1 MEWRPSMD
9 DNLERNARLR
19 RIAGNIA
26 NVYSDDPGVRAVLLC
41 GSVSRGWA
49 DRWSDI
55 ELTICWEALPSPQAR
70 TDLAASLGAEGR
82 RVYPA
87 DPELRTHEEECTH
100 QGEKIDLAHMET
112 GGITA
117 ILDEVTVGC
126 DPSLRKHALVA
137 GVRDAV
143 ALAGEDLVRGWQR
156 QAAVYPAELRQV
168 MIERNLVF
176 GPHWWL
182 EMLAERNDLLPL
194 YDILCRIGRALL
206 AIVAALNAAY
216 LPSDGFKWSQR
227 LASGFALGPSEFALR
242 LERVFRAPP
251 VEAVREAG
259 DLIVEVFQLIGE
271 HAPGAPIDGALARFS
286 TPRASQAGG

>member
-1 MEWRPSMD
+1 MD
-9 DNLERNARLR
+9 DGQERNARLR
-19 RIAGNIA
+19 RVAGDIA

-70 TDLAASLGAEGR
+70 TDLAASFGAEGR

-87 DPELRTHEEECTH
+87 DPEVRTHEEECTL

-112 GGITA
+112 EGIVA

-126 DPSLRKHALVA
+126 DPSLQKHALVA
-137 GVRDAV
+137 GVCDAV
-143 ALAGEDLVRGWQR
+143 VLAGEDLVRGWQR
-156 QAAVYPAELRQV
+156 QAAVYPDALRRT

-176 GPHWWL
+176 GPHRWL

-206 AIVAALNAAY
+206 AIVAALNATY
-216 LPSDGFKWSQR
+216 LSSDAFKWSQR
-227 LASGFALGPSEFALR
+227 LASRFALAPDQFAPR

-251 VEAVREAG
+251 GEAVREAG

-271 HAPGAPIDGALARFS
+271 HAPGVPLDGAVARFS
-286 TPRASQAGG
+286 APRASEAGGQEDGE